1 MKNSGSPTLMKMT
14 SLETT
19 RLILRNKF
27 KSADEILEIWLEA
40 ENLTKEK
47 LNDYQINLLKK
58 HIFKIVNKCNY
69 CKAYEWQKCKQ
80 QFHLKI
86 EQTPDYITT
95 RYVPCK
101 RYVATEQGQKLN
113 EQLKY
118 WEWHHRQ
125 IGLNI

>member
-1 MKNSGSPTLMKMT
+1 MT

-19 RLILRNKF
+19 RLILKNKF

-47 LNDYQINLLKK
+47 LHDYHINLLKK
-58 HIFKIVNKCNY
+58 HIFKIVNQCNY
-69 CKAYEWQKCKQ
+69 CKTYNPAKCRQ
-80 QFHLKI
+80 QFHLKLDI
-86 EQTPDYITT
+86 TPDYITE

-101 RYVATEQGQKLN
+101 RYVATEQGAKLN
-113 EQLKY
+113 EELAH

-125 IGLNI
+125 IGLN